1 MENSQLPA
9 YKNITDKDLPQVIT
23 EAFNNISKLDK
34 KIRDSVN
41 KAKDAKD
48 KAFETSKKDAGW
60 SLGGKAKK
68 DAIEALQDAVVT
80 QADALSDSTDAH
92 KELFENQKEMAK
104 SVRYLFGLGV
114 MNIASHRSIVRQL
127 ELQLRNASEEELSE
141 LARREIENVILQLR
155 AQEDMQKKIDNQDEI
170 IREHRGYIL
179 SLHEEINR
187 FENSCSNILNEINS
201 LKQEVLLDIDKQNK
215 NFIDLQNDIRQ
226 TFDSLYNE
234 LDKKV
239 SFQLKR
245 MEESLSDKISS
256 KFSIIEP
263 RIECLEQFKND
274 ELSNKS
280 FLDSKFYK
288 VIIGIIAII
297 ALICSIVI

>member
-1 MENSQLPA
+1 MENSQLST

-23 EAFNNISKLDK
+23 STFNNISKLDK
-34 KIRDSVN
+34 KICDSVK
-41 KAKDAKD
+41 KAENAKD
-48 KAFETSKKDAGW
+48 KAYEASKKEAGW
-60 SLGGKAKK
+60 SWGGKAKK
-68 DAIEALQDAVVT
+68 EAIEALQDAMVT

-92 KELFENQKEMAK
+92 KELFENQKKMAEAI
-104 SVRYLFGLGV
+104 RYLFGLGV
-114 MNIASHRSIVRQL
+114 MNIASNRTVVRQL
-127 ELQLRNASEEELSE
+127 EFQLRNASKEELSE
-141 LARREIENVILQLR
+141 LARSEIENVILQLR
-155 AQEDMQKKIDNQDEI
+155 AQEDMQKKIDNQDTI
-170 IREHRGYIL
+170 IREHRDCIS

-201 LKQEVLLDIDKQNK
+201 VKQEVLSDIDKQNK
-215 NFIDLQNDIRQ
+215 NFNDLQNDIRQ

>member
-1 MENSQLPA
+1 
-9 YKNITDKDLPQVIT
+9 
-23 EAFNNISKLDK
+23 
-34 KIRDSVN
+34 
-41 KAKDAKD
+41 
-48 KAFETSKKDAGW
+48 
-60 SLGGKAKK
+60 
-68 DAIEALQDAVVT
+68 
-80 QADALSDSTDAH
+80 
-92 KELFENQKEMAK
+92 MAK

>member
-1 MENSQLPA
+1 
-9 YKNITDKDLPQVIT
+9 
-23 EAFNNISKLDK
+23 
-34 KIRDSVN
+34 
-41 KAKDAKD
+41 
-48 KAFETSKKDAGW
+48 
-60 SLGGKAKK
+60 
-68 DAIEALQDAVVT
+68 
-80 QADALSDSTDAH
+80 
-92 KELFENQKEMAK
+92 
-104 SVRYLFGLGV
+104 

-170 IREHRGYIL
+170 IREHRGDIL
-179 SLHEEINR
+179 SLHEEIDR

-201 LKQEVLLDIDKQNK
+201 VKQEVLLDIDKQNK

-226 TFDSLYNE
+226 NFDSLYNE

-245 MEESLSDKISS
+245 IEESLSDKISS

-288 VIIGIIAII
+288 VIIGIIAVI

>member
-1 MENSQLPA
+1 MGDSQLPA

-23 EAFNNISKLDK
+23 RTFNNISKLDK
-34 KIRDSVN
+34 KICDSVK
-41 KAKDAKD
+41 KAENAKG
-48 KAFETSKKDAGW
+48 KAYEASKKEAGW

-68 DAIEALQDAVVT
+68 EAIEALQDAVVT

-92 KELFENQKEMAK
+92 KELFENQKKMAE
-104 SVRYLFGLGV
+104 SIRYLFGLGV
-114 MNIASHRSIVRQL
+114 MNIASNRSIVRQL
-127 ELQLRNASEEELSE
+127 EFQLKNASEEELSE

-170 IREHRGYIL
+170 IREHRDYI
-179 SLHEEINR
+179 SFLHEEINR
-187 FENSCSNILNEINS
+187 FENSCSNVLNEINS
-201 LKQEVLLDIDKQNK
+201 VKQEVLLDIDKQNK
-215 NFIDLQNDIRQ
+215 NFTDLQNDIRQ
-226 TFDSLYNE
+226 TFDSLCNE

-239 SFQLKR
+239 SFLLKR
-245 MEESLSDKISS
+245 MEESLSKKISLN
-256 KFSIIEP
+256 FSIIEP

-288 VIIGIIAII
+288 VMIGIIAII